1 MTKVRYNREGFT
13 LAEALIAMVI
23 LAMAAS
29 GAILP
34 FSSGAAVQAEGARRT
49 LAAKLAADR
58 LEEMINSDFD
68 MLLWDFNG
76 VESEGFITD
85 GNGVLFADPAY
96 AKFARASFCEFAKV
110 GDVDLRWATVAIW
123 YDGTT
128 EMLRLSTLIGQ

>member
-1 MTKVRYNREGFT
+1 MTKARYNRKGFT

-68 MLLWDFNG
+68 MLIPNYEGDYQI
-76 VESEGFITD
+76 EGFITD
-85 GNGVLFADPAY
+85 GNGAFFTDPAY
-96 AKFARASFCEFAKV
+96 GKFVRYSTCTPASV
-110 GDVDLRWATVAIW
+110 GNVDLMWSTVYIY
-123 YDGTT
+123 YDGT
-128 EMLRLSTLIGQ
+128 EMLQLSTLIGQ

>member
-1 MTKVRYNREGFT
+1 MIKARYNRKGFT
-13 LAEALIAMVI
+13 LAEAMIAMVI

-68 MLLWDFNG
+68 MLIPNYEGDYQP
-76 VESEGFITD
+76 EGFITD
-85 GNGVLFADPAY
+85 GNGTFFTDPAY
-96 AKFARASFCEFAKV
+96 GKFVRYSNCTPAKV
-110 GDVDLRWATVAIW
+110 GDVDLIWATVAIR
-123 YDGTT
+123 YGGDK
-128 EMLRLSTLIGQ
+128 MLELSTLIGP

>member
-1 MTKVRYNREGFT
+1 MTRACYNRKAFT

-68 MLLWDFNG
+68 MLWIYDG
-76 VESEGFITD
+76 DYQPEGFITD
-85 GNGVLFADPAY
+85 GNGAFFTDPAY
-96 AKFARASFCEFAKV
+96 AKFARISTCMPASV
-110 GDVDLRWATVAIW
+110 GNVNLMWSTVYIY
-123 YDGTT
+123 YDGT

>member
-1 MTKVRYNREGFT
+1 MTKARYNRKGFT

-34 FSSGAAVQAEGARRT
+34 FSSGAAAQAEGARRT

-68 MLLWDFNG
+68 DLWLYEADPQF
-76 VESEGFITD
+76 EGFITD
-85 GNGVLFADPAY
+85 GNGALFTDPAY
-96 AKFARASFCEFAKV
+96 AKFMRIVTCTPAKV
-110 GDVDLRWATVAIW
+110 GDVDLIWATVAIW
-123 YDGTT
+123 YDGDK
-128 EMLRLSTLIGQ
+128 MLQLSTLIGQ

>member
-1 MTKVRYNREGFT
+1 MTKARYNRKGFT

-68 MLLWDFNG
+68 DLLFDFNG
-76 VESEGFITD
+76 VEFEGLITD
-85 GNGVLFADPAY
+85 GSGALFTDPAY
-96 AKFARASFCEFAKV
+96 AKFARASFCTFAKV
-110 GDVDLRWATVAIW
+110 GDVDLMWSTVLIY
-123 YDGTT
+123 YDGT

>member
-1 MTKVRYNREGFT
+1 MTKARYNRKGFT

-68 MLLWDFNG
+68 ELWLYDG
-76 VESEGFITD
+76 DYQPEGFVTD
-85 GNGVLFADPAY
+85 GNGAFLTDPAY
-96 AKFARASFCEFAKV
+96 AKFMRVVTCLPASV
-110 GDVDLRWATVAIW
+110 GNVDLMWSTVYIY
-123 YDGTT
+123 YDGT
-128 EMLRLSTLIGQ
+128 EMLQLSTLIGQ